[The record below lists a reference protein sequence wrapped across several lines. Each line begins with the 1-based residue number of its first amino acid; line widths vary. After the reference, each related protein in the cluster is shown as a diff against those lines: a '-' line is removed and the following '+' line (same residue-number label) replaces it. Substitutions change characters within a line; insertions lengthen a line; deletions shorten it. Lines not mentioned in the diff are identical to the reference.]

1 MGLQVPLKSIII
13 DGNCRVE
20 DRGLKTHHGQV
31 SYISPLQNISPKAKF
46 CLFRRAVY
54 CFRPNYEVVFLLAF
68 SLLLLLTFADDLFA
82 MHLQQERKGEP
93 NHGLL

>member
-1 MGLQVPLKSIII
+1 VGLQIPLKSIII

-31 SYISPLQNISPKAKF
+31 SYISPLQNISRKAKV
-46 CLFRRAVY
+46 CLFRRAGS
-54 CFRPNYEVVFLLAF
+54 FLTR
-68 SLLLLLTFADDLFA
+68 LLIITSVNFADDLFA
-82 MHLQQERKGEP
+82 MHLQQERKGES